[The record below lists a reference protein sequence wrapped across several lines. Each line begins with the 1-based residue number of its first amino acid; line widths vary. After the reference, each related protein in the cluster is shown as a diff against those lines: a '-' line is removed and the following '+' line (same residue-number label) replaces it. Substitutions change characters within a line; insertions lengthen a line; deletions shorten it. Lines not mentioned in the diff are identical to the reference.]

1 MIVIVLYY
9 PFMKKVH
16 EGKHDDKLSN
26 AFKCTDRNS
35 IAQSVID
42 ANLHLSSLFGL
53 LNVK

>member
-1 MIVIVLYY
+1 MVTVLYY

-16 EGKHDDKLSN
+16 VGKHDDKLSN